1 MASESKD
8 DYYTKTAA
16 DSEFLSS
23 NLGSENA
30 GKFLAVDS
38 TGSLEFTEGASSAQ
52 IAEAVEDYL
61 DEHPV
66 DVTMK
71 SVATPKTIQSL
82 QVGDSYQNAILKLES
97 TLEAGFTTP
106 TSITDSEKEH
116 WYVRYSDGDYS
127 MPTDTSRSLF
137 TYEVTE
143 GQIFLID
150 CQPLASAAATIAFY
164 NSATIGTES
173 YMKKFAIAGGT
184 GSNSNFALLVPTGAV
199 RLCVSCV
206 TGGSY
211 RARCSTIGI
220 DFNKYVDLGGGVDI
234 NQLVQNSN
242 EGHACYTEI
251 DMDYCPTGDPLT
263 GLTAIDGMYITAS
276 RKITSASNLVFKT
289 YYLDVSTEDR
299 YIRIDDFINGYSSI
313 PVSGAYLV
321 DSVSDIVAGTTIPVA
336 DFLITPATV
345 SQGSSRRVFQSV
357 FVPANRILCVTHSTY
372 NSESYLKLYNTY
384 FGSEV
389 IQNINK
395 DIEELRNDI
404 DQQVQDS
411 LDAKMN
417 IDAIP
422 DAENPLAVIKETAG
436 YTAIFRTMGVIGGSM
451 SSGSHPHQTGTMP
464 AGKLYE
470 YSSLQ
475 FMARLCGSEG
485 FNFSTGGMSARSWPT
500 STSIGGASDLFNNNP
515 CEMYL
520 IQLGNN
526 DLAYY
531 HDHPESGYTLGTITD
546 VAGVDGVFADTYYGK
561 MGEILSQIRTLQ
573 PRAYVFLSTFLRGYG
588 SVDPNFDY
596 NQAVRNICE
605 YYNDP
610 ANRPEGDEL
619 HYYLLDYYTYGKP
632 YQYYYQG
639 IHTGTTR
646 GSHLVATG
654 YLLMGYQ
661 FCTYIDWIIKN
672 NMADFNDVAFV
683 GTDCYWT
690 NE

>member
-1 MASESKD
+1 MRRFFIYFA
-8 DYYTKTAA
+8 KT
-16 DSEFLSS
+16 DEFLPS

-38 TGSLEFTEGASSAQ
+38 TGSVEFTEGASSAQ

-71 SVATPKTIQSL
+71 SVALPKTIQSL
-82 QVGDSYQNAILKLES
+82 QVGDSYQNAILKLGS

-116 WYVRYSDGDYS
+116 WYVKYSDGSYS
-127 MPTDTSRSLF
+127 TPTDTSRSLF

-150 CQPLASAAATIAFY
+150 CQPLASTAATIAFY

-289 YYLDVSTEDR
+289 YYLDASTEDR

-313 PVSGAYLV
+313 PVGGAYLV

-436 YTAIFRTMGVIGGSM
+436 YTAIFRKMGVIGGSM

-588 SVDPNFDY
+588 SVDPTFDY

-605 YYNDP
+605 YYSDP
-610 ANRPEGDEL
+610 ENRPEGDEL